1 MALLFLYATIR
12 VLKMKRGKIV
22 LFDTR
27 YNGKNKKPAP
37 YRAVPSVIHLLNH
50 KLLDTH
56 NMIVISDDKPHNF
69 LVFKMSKLMA
79 KIEARGE
86 QLILTD
92 NEYWGAITESDFDT
106 FIAKWFKEEAL
117 PLVI

>member
-1 MALLFLYATIR
+1 MY
-12 VLKMKRGKIV
+12 
-22 LFDTR
+22 DTR
-27 YNGKNKKPAP
+27 YNGKNKKSAP
-37 YRAVPSVIHLLNH
+37 YRAVPKVIHLLNH

-56 NMIVISDDKPHNF
+56 SMIVISDDTPHSF

-79 KIEARGE
+79 KIEAKGE

-92 NEYWGAITESDFDT
+92 NEYWGAITEKDFDT
-106 FIAKWFKEEAL
+106 FITKWVKEEAL